1 MVKQSKDTVTDI
13 GKADAEEDVPL
24 LIMPEKAF
32 EGDYIIATYFYCSRV
47 AGEDVY
53 EKAKSFAIGQT
64 IGTWVP
70 VPGITS
76 QMKKQYGGRLV
87 SIYDIPPSELVTDE
101 PDFKSHII
109 QIAFPDENFSP
120 QFPMLFTTLMGN
132 DVSTSA
138 QVKLIDV
145 KFSKE
150 YLKAFKGP
158 RFGIDGIYKYLGIQ
172 KRRPIVLN
180 MIKPCLGYSPSEG
193 AKIFKEIALGGV
205 DIIKDDELLADTAYS
220 SIIDRVKAYN
230 SAAKEVKAIT
240 GHKTVYCVNI
250 TDRLDRCLENAVRAI
265 DAGAEMLMVNFIASG
280 LSTLQALSEDSRI
293 NVPIVGHYASAG
305 SITES
310 FNTGISTPLLLGKMA
325 RMAGA
330 DVVLFSSP
338 YSTYPFL
345 KRRYMQIADMHRLAL
360 GDLRTTMPA
369 IGGGVHPNSA
379 EKIVKDLGKEIILAV
394 GGAILGHP
402 NGPAEGA
409 KAMMQAANALGQGM
423 SLYEI
428 AGEKGYESLKIT
440 LDKWQ

>member
-1 MVKQSKDTVTDI
+1 MAKLIKDSTIASDEI
-13 GKADAEEDVPL
+13 EEEISPVM
-24 LIMPEKAF
+24 ISEEAF
-32 EGDYIIATYFYCSRV
+32 DGDYIIATYFYESKV
-47 AGEDVY
+47 AGEDIY
-53 EKAKSFAIGQT
+53 KKAQSFAIGQT

-70 VPGITS
+70 VPGITP
-76 QMKKQYGGRLV
+76 QMKMKYGGRLV
-87 SIYDIPPSELVTDE
+87 SIYDIPPAELTTDQ
-101 PDFKSHII
+101 PQFSSHII

-120 QFPMLFTTLMGN
+120 QFPMMFTTLMGN

-138 QVKLIDV
+138 QVKLIDIR
-145 KFSKE
+145 FSRK

-158 RFGIDGIYKYLGIQ
+158 RFGIDGIYKYLDIQ

-205 DIIKDDELLADTAYS
+205 DIIKDDELLADTVYS
-220 SIIDRVKAYN
+220 SIVDRVNAYN
-230 SAAKEVKAIT
+230 SAAKEVKDIT

-265 DAGAEMLMVNFIASG
+265 DSGAEMLMVNFIASG

-293 NVPIVGHYASAG
+293 TVPLVGHYAGAG
-305 SITES
+305 SMTES
-310 FNTGISTPLLLGKMA
+310 CNTGISTPLLLGKLA

-330 DVVLFSSP
+330 DIVLFSSP

-345 KRRYMQIADMHRLAL
+345 KIRYKQIADMHRLVL
-360 GDLRTTMPA
+360 GDMHTTMPA

-379 EKIVKDLGKEIILAV
+379 EKIVKDLGKEVVLAV

-402 NGPAEGA
+402 NGPTEGA
-409 KAMMQAANALGQGM
+409 KAMMQAVQALGQGI
-423 SLYEI
+423 SLFEI
-428 AGEKGYESLKIT
+428 AEKKGYEALKMS
-440 LDKWQ
+440 LDKWE